1 METDAMKTPEEFIKR
16 CAESNWNFDYDQN
29 NIDKSRFNVCA
40 NINGTWSKN
49 WFGPKTHAVISKNKD
64 ALNQGT
70 ANGQKAEDRFELYR
84 LDEKWGMEYLEL
96 LNILPWKIYSAHI
109 HLQLPGNMHPFHMDF
124 PTIPHLT
131 QEEKMK
137 TVRRVW
143 IMLDDW
149 HPGQVIQMGNYLWT
163 KWKRG
168 DVAYF
173 DWQNLPHGTANFGHQ
188 PRPIISADG
197 ITTPEFEN
205 FIRQDYP
212 SIIKT
217 NDTD

>member
-1 METDAMKTPEEFIKR
+1 
-16 CAESNWNFDYDQN
+16 
-29 NIDKSRFNVCA
+29 
-40 NINGTWSKN
+40 
-49 WFGPKTHAVISKNKD
+49 
-64 ALNQGT
+64 
-70 ANGQKAEDRFELYR
+70 
-84 LDEKWGMEYLEL
+84 MEYLEL

-149 HPGQVIQMGNYLWT
+149 HPGQVIQMGNHLWT

-188 PRPIISADG
+188 PRPIISAVG

-217 NDTD
+217 NDTE